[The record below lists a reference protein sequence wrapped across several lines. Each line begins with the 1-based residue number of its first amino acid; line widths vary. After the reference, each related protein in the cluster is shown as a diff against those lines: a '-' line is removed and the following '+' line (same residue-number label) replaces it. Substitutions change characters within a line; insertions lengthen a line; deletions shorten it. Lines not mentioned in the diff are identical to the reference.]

1 MLLRRSKSGDLKGGR
16 KHSQQLRE
24 QQKEAVPDSPP
35 RLPDLYSGVKPAEML
50 QSFGG
55 DARPDSLAIIS
66 GRADNNHH
74 SYHPQGGY
82 QTHHQYTPRASMDPG
97 RPSMSSLSSAP
108 PVPPVPSGN
117 WVDPYARTESM
128 THRGRYSYASSAVS
142 SVNSPRRVRRRKD
155 PTPFNILIVG
165 TRGSGK
171 TSFLEFLKTA
181 LALPPKKRSQR
192 ATEIDEEFVAK
203 GAASGNFIPHYVESE
218 IDGERVG
225 LTLWDSEGLEKNVVD
240 LQLREMSAFL
250 ESKFEDTFAE
260 EMKVVRS
267 PGVQDTHI
275 HAVFLILDPARLDR
289 NIAAANA
296 TSSSINGHGTKPGDE
311 LRVVGGLDEDLD
323 IQVMRT
329 LQGKTTIIPVISK
342 ADTITTAH
350 MAVLKKTVCSSLKK
364 AGMDPLEALGLED
377 DEEPLRD
384 PNRIDEGEEDEV
396 SELSDDEEESD
407 VEGFAEDGFN
417 NKEGP
422 VDTSD
427 EELPIQ
433 GGNTSNA
440 KRRSDMSARKTKPS
454 AEEPEEL
461 PVIPMSIISPD
472 LYEPGVIGRKF
483 PWGFANPYDE
493 EHCDFTKLKDAVF
506 SEWRGELRE
515 LSREQWYE
523 GWRTSRLKHRE
534 PSMMRLR

>member
-1 MLLRRSKSGDLKGGR
+1 M
-16 KHSQQLRE
+16 
-24 QQKEAVPDSPP
+24 
-35 RLPDLYSGVKPAEML
+35 
-50 QSFGG
+50 
-55 DARPDSLAIIS
+55 
-66 GRADNNHH
+66 
-74 SYHPQGGY
+74 
-82 QTHHQYTPRASMDPG
+82 
-97 RPSMSSLSSAP
+97 
-108 PVPPVPSGN
+108 
-117 WVDPYARTESM
+117 
-128 THRGRYSYASSAVS
+128 
-142 SVNSPRRVRRRKD
+142 
-155 PTPFNILIVG
+155 
-165 TRGSGK
+165 
-171 TSFLEFLKTA
+171 EFLKTA

-250 ESKFEDTFAE
+250 ESKFEDSFAE

-296 TSSSINGHGTKPGDE
+296 ASTLNGHGTKPGDD

-323 IQVMRT
+323 LQVMRT
-329 LQGKTTIIPVISK
+329 LQGKTTIIPIISK

-350 MAVLKKTVCSSLKK
+350 MAVLKKTVWSSFKK
-364 AGMDPLEALGLED
+364 AGMDPLDALGLED
-377 DEEPLRD
+377 DEDSSRD
-384 PNRIDEGEEDEV
+384 PNRIEEGEEDGV
-396 SELSDDEEESD
+396 SELSGDEEANDSARGVEALNNEESH
-407 VEGFAEDGFN
+407 E
-417 NKEGP
+417 
-422 VDTSD
+422 DTSGED
-427 EELPIQ
+427 LPIQ
-433 GGNTSNA
+433 GGNTSNP
-440 KRRSDMSARKTKPS
+440 KRRSDISTRKAKPP
-454 AEEPEEL
+454 AEEQDEL
-461 PVIPMSIISPD
+461 PLVPMSIISPD
-472 LYEPGVIGRKF
+472 LYEPDVVGRKF

-534 PSMMRLR
+534 PSMRHR